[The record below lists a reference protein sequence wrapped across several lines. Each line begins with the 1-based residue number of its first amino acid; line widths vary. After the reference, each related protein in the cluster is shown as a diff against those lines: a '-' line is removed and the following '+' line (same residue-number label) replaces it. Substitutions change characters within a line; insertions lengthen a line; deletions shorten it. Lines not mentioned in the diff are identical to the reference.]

1 MSQSKQQKNK
11 SSPVPT
17 SMQFTSTFTR
27 GHRKAWIGLRLSVSR
42 HQDLPSQSSCIHS
55 GPPPIHALHGTD
67 QNRLFETANLI
78 TLQPPS
84 PSPPLQPS
92 MFSHCLWQSLPGPAV
107 LPRPLPDPRCSSHT
121 GQAVLFITWALHL
134 LLSGT
139 RGLTHALPNF
149 KDEESV
155 SCKGVSINSTSPEGF
170 LGAENA
176 TFPRGGGGGG
186 VGKRMTLGETE
197 ATDSLTRNARAK
209 RPWKPVKILQSV

>member
-1 MSQSKQQKNK
+1 MAAWAIFSIHFSIWISIVLLLSQGFTAKERTQNWISTMNNLFTKEMSQSKQQKNK

-84 PSPPLQPS
+84 PSAPFTALHVFPLLVAEPPGSCSAASASPWPTVLQP
-92 MFSHCLWQSLPGPAV
+92 HW
-107 LPRPLPDPRCSSHT
+107 SSCALYHVGFAFT
-121 GQAVLFITWALHL
+121 VVGNTWFN
-134 LLSGT
+134 
-139 RGLTHALPNF
+139 P
-149 KDEESV
+149 
-155 SCKGVSINSTSPEGF
+155 CP
-170 LGAENA
+170 
-176 TFPRGGGGGG
+176 P
-186 VGKRMTLGETE
+186 
-197 ATDSLTRNARAK
+197 
-209 RPWKPVKILQSV
+209 